1 MEPIKILISFLL
13 FKILYERHLASSDI
27 TEGVDVILIKRFIQ
41 YLFIVLIIGL
51 FGSFSTKS
59 IDGIS
64 AISSIVNV
72 IMSSYK
78 VIFMRIL
85 VLSSILFLSPNYL

>member
-13 FKILYERHLASSDI
+13 FKILYERHLASS
-27 TEGVDVILIKRFIQ
+27 EGVDVILIKRFIQ